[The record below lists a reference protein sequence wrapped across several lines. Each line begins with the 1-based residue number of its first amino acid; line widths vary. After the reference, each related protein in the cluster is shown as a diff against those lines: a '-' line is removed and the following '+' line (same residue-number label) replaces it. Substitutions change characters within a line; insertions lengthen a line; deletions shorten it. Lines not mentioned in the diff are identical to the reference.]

1 MFTDTARKSAAID
14 VSSSKCVAPEINLAG
29 NKVVAT
35 DFSEVMEV
43 KFSGAIGP
51 LGIRRLC
58 KIKCIGGEWVGPLC
72 QVKDGELPSAQDKI
86 KCPGSVR
93 RAPEN
98 LYCEWANADSKKLA
112 WIWLSLLL
120 LRFSL
125 AIFDSQSWYKSVDCK
140 MRN

>member
-1 MFTDTARKSAAID
+1 VITDTARKSASVD
-14 VSSSKCVAPEINLAG
+14 TSSSKCAAPEVNLAG
-29 NKVVAT
+29 NRVVAT

-86 KCPGSVR
+86 KCPGF
-93 RAPEN
+93 AHPKIFI
-98 LYCEWANADSKKLA
+98 ANE
-112 WIWLSLLL
+112 
-120 LRFSL
+120 R
-125 AIFDSQSWYKSVDCK
+125 VE
-140 MRN
+140 R